1 MRLILVRHGETEL
14 NREGR
19 ILGTTDVSLN
29 ATGRAQARAVA
40 EALLADLPL
49 KMYTSPLARALETAK
64 IISDA
69 LGVTPTP
76 LSELQELDAGDLDG
90 LAAAEARARY
100 PEFASRWDRDPG
112 TAQMP
117 GGESLLQVQQRAW
130 VAVTRLMDKHPDD
143 TVVAVTHDFTI
154 KTIVCAALEIAL
166 RNFRRLRQS
175 VGSITRLDLTPAHGV
190 LVSMNETWH
199 LQSLGT

>member
-1 MRLILVRHGETEL
+1 MRLILIRHGETEL

-19 ILGTTDVSLN
+19 ILGTTDVPLN
-29 ATGRAQARAVA
+29 ATGRTQARAVA

-199 LQSLGT
+199 LRSLGT

>member
-19 ILGTTDVSLN
+19 ILGTTDVPLN
-29 ATGRAQARAVA
+29 ATGQAQARAVA
-40 EALLADLPL
+40 KALMADLPV

-76 LSELQELDAGDLDG
+76 VSELQELDAGHLDG

-117 GGESLLQVQQRAW
+117 GGESLLQVQHRAW

-154 KTIVCAALEIAL
+154 RTIVCAALDIAL

-199 LQSLGT
+199 LQSPGT